1 MVVSDE
7 EQASDNITSDSFYG
21 EWNYTTRPSR

>member
-7 EQASDNITSDSFYG
+7 EQASDNITSDSLHG
-21 EWNYTTRPSR
+21 EWDYTTLPSR